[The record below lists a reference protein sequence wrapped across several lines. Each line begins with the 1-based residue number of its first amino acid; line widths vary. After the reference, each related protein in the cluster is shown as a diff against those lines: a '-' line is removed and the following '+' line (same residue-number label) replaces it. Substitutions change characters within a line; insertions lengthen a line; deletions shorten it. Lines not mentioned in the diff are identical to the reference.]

1 MWFFLTIMA
10 MEIPIFGGVHFKR
23 SIFCCCCHVFLQE
36 GITLEPKQPSATHE
50 FFRPF
55 IPGVFRKHSEFI
67 PGALHNPEMG
77 DLLIMVINHN
87 PKQAVLNG
95 WFPPIFH
102 DSHDLFNHPIESQLF
117 KTAWLKTTPGIKIII
132 SLPGPAV
139 FFDPNP
145 NLLLPG
151 KLTCPLKIDA
161 WKIYF
166 PLK

>member
-36 GITLEPKQPSATHE
+36 GITLEPQTTQCNPWIFSAIYTRGFSKTLRIYTWSPTQPW
-50 FFRPF
+50 
-55 IPGVFRKHSEFI
+55 
-67 PGALHNPEMG
+67 NG